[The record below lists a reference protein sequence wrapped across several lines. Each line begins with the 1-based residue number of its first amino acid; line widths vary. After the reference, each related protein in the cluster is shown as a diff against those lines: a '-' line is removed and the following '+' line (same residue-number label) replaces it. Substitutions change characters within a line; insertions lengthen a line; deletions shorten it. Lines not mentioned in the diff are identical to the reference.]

1 MLEGKCG
8 ENRVPKNVELTLQ
21 KKNRSEQ
28 EQNKDNEKG
37 KPKEIENQ
45 RKMNEKKER

>member
-1 MLEGKCG
+1 MLEGKCE
-8 ENRVPKNVELTLQ
+8 ENGVPKDIELTPQ

-37 KPKEIENQ
+37 KPREIENQ
-45 RKMNEKKER
+45 RKMNQKER